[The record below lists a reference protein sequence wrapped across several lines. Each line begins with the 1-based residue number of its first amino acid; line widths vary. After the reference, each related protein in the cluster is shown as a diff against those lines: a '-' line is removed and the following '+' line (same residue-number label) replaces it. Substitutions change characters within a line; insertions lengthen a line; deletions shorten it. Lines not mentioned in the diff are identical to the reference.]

1 MEMEDLGWHLRHIAN
16 KLNSV
21 ADDLEKNEDY
31 QGYSINI
38 NINSLPEYDSE
49 PVYYSNKVDK
59 NSKIL
64 FLNIYNH

>member
-1 MEMEDLGWHLRHIAN
+1 MEDLGWHLRHIAD
-16 KLNSV
+16 KLNNV
-21 ADDLEKNEDY
+21 ADDLEKSEDY